1 METNNYFLWWTLG
14 RK

>member
-14 RK
+14 KK